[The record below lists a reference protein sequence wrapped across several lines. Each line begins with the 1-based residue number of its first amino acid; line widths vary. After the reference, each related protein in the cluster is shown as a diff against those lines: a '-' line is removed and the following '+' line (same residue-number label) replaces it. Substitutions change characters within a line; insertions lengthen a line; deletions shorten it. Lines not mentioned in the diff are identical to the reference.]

1 MEELYNIGISEVT
14 IKSMLEINP
23 ELVDI
28 SSDEIIEK
36 ENILR
41 NIKCNDTQVRN
52 IISSNPMFLTRTNSD
67 IIKLLEYLTKLGFNT
82 LNILFDS
89 NPYILN
95 FESYEIENYIKRRNS
110 SGDDIQDI
118 IDDLDSN
125 PYLFNEI

>member
-41 NIKCNDTQVRN
+41 DIKCNDTQVRN

>member
-41 NIKCNDTQVRN
+41 DIKCNDTQVRN

-95 FESYEIENYIKRRNS
+95 LDSFEIDNYINNRLERETLE
-110 SGDDIQDI
+110 DI

-125 PYLFNEI
+125 PYLFNEM